1 MAKIPDPALGKNWV
15 TAVLKCRPILLPEVL
30 GTVFLELNKMRG
42 VYLPNYTIREHEPKR
57 VMRVSLRVLTTPAQ
71 RERVENRLYGLADWI
86 GVDVDIP
93 GDPKEVAWIKR
104 RERSKYWNRER
115 CETLHLLS
123 MAAVAC
129 LKEGIPGPRLASW
142 DLARRNYA
150 HLFVNMLG
158 LREGFRDI
166 AGEGSHE

>member
-1 MAKIPDPALGKNWV
+1 MSKIPDPALGKNWV
-15 TAVLKCRPILLPEVL
+15 TAVLRCPGSRLPEVL
-30 GTVFLELNKMRG
+30 DDVITKLNKMRG

-57 VMRVSLRVLTTPAQ
+57 ALRVSLRVLTTPAQ
-71 RERVENRLYGLADWI
+71 RERVESRLYGLGGWWRI
-86 GVDVDIP
+86 GVSIP
-93 GDPKEVAWIKR
+93 GDPKDVAWIKR

-115 CETLHLLS
+115 CEVLHQLS

-129 LKEGIPGPRLASW
+129 LREGVPGPRLASW

-166 AGEGSHE
+166 AGEEGK

>member
-1 MAKIPDPALGKNWV
+1 MAKIPDPSLGKNWL
-15 TAVLKCRPILLPEVL
+15 TAVLVCRGPRLPEVL
-30 GTVFLELNKMRG
+30 DSIFYELNKMRG

-57 VMRVSLRVLTTPAQ
+57 LLRVSLRVLTTPAK
-71 RERVENRLYGLADWI
+71 REKVQAFLYKHASWWNVEIN
-86 GVDVDIP
+86 IP
-93 GDPKEVAWIKR
+93 GDRKEVAWIKP

-115 CETLHLLS
+115 CETLHALS
-123 MAAVAC
+123 MAAIFC
-129 LKEGIPGPRLASW
+129 MREGVPGPRLASW

-166 AGEGSHE
+166 AGEEG